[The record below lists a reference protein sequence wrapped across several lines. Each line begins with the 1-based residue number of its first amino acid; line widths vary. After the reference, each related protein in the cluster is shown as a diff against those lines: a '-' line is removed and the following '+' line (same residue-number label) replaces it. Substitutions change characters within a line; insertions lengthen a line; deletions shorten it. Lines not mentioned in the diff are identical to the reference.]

1 VGVSV
6 VVVVKKDVKINI
18 VDLMS
23 LRQIIRGLFV

>member
-1 VGVSV
+1 MGVSV